1 MPGDTGHGAIRGRTP
16 GPEVVPVTP
25 ERERRELDAAIRR
38 VVQRNACI
46 GCGLCTQLDT
56 SLRLE
61 LDADGFLRPH
71 RSDAPGVVA
80 PDARRQFERSCPG
93 CRVDAAR
100 PPGSRRHATMGSSF
114 GVWEAW
120 ASDEVVRRRGSSGG
134 ALTALHGWLLE
145 QGRASAIAGASVGRE
160 RRRTVPVTILS
171 KEDALAAAGS
181 RYAPVGVLA
190 DPALASCDAI
200 TGKPCE
206 ISAIRLLGSTPR
218 SDGAAHS
225 GDAGGPLLLSFFC
238 AGTPSQRATDELLAR
253 LGVGAD
259 EAVDDLWYR
268 GHGWPGRFTV
278 RADGRDGSLSYEESW
293 GEVLGRAT
301 NWRCKVCADG
311 VGESA
316 DVVAADFWRI
326 DDRGYPVF
334 TEGPGSSALIARTRR
349 GLEAVLA
356 AQAAGAIVL
365 RPITMSALANV
376 QPLQRNR
383 RTTLFGR
390 LMGSRLA
397 GVPGPRYR
405 GFRLWALAL
414 RHPRQNLRAARG
426 TRARLRRAT
435 APTTGSAP

>member
-1 MPGDTGHGAIRGRTP
+1 
-16 GPEVVPVTP
+16 VTP
-25 ERERRELDAAIRR
+25 ERERGELDAAIRR
-38 VVQRNACI
+38 VVERNACI

-56 SLRLE
+56 SLRME

-71 RSDAPGVVA
+71 RSEVTGVVA

-100 PPGSRRHATMGSSF
+100 PRGSSRHATMGSSF

-145 QGRASAIAGASVGRE
+145 QGRASAIASASVGRE
-160 RRRTVPVTILS
+160 PRRTVPVTILS

-200 TGKPCE
+200 TAKPCE
-206 ISAIRLLGSTPR
+206 ISAIRSLGDGTGR
-218 SDGAAHS
+218 SGGD
-225 GDAGGPLLLSFFC
+225 GDAEGPLLLSFFC
-238 AGTPSQRATDELLAR
+238 AGTPSQLATDELLAR
-253 LGVGAD
+253 LGVGAG
-259 EAVDDLWYR
+259 APVDDLWYR
-268 GHGWPGRFTV
+268 GRGWPGRFTV
-278 RADGRDGSLSYEESW
+278 RSAGREPSLSYEESW

-316 DVVAADFWRI
+316 DVVAADFWRV

-349 GLEAVLA
+349 GLDAVLA
-356 AQAAGAIVL
+356 AGAAGAIVL
-365 RPITMSALANV
+365 RPISMSALADV

-383 RTTLFGR
+383 RTALLGR
-390 LMGSRLA
+390 LIGSRLA

-405 GFRLWALAL
+405 GFRLWSLAL
-414 RHPRQNLRAARG
+414 RHPRLNLRAARG
-426 TRARLRRAT
+426 ARSRLRRSM
-435 APTTGSAP
+435 PPQTGSAP